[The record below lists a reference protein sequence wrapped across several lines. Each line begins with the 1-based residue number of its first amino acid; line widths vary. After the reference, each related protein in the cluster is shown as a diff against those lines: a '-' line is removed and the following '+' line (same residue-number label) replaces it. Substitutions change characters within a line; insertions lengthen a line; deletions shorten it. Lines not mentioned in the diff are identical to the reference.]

1 MTEESRRP
9 FFEGLLPAEDPL
21 DAPESWLLRCSSGL
35 ARLVKRLHRF
45 MEKRNRRLRATH
57 FRQVYADVEQ
67 LRDWPAASETSDVM
81 QCQTRK
87 PDVTLH

>member
-1 MTEESRRP
+1 MTEEPGESI
-9 FFEGLLPAEDPL
+9 FEGLLPIEDPL
-21 DAPESWLLRCSSGL
+21 DAPHGWRLRCSTRL
-35 ARLVKRLHRF
+35 ARLVKRLYRYL
-45 MEKRNRRLRATH
+45 EKRNAKLRAAR
-57 FRQVYADVEQ
+57 FRRVYADVEQ

>member
-9 FFEGLLPAEDPL
+9 FFEGLLPAEDPP
-21 DAPESWLLRCSSGL
+21 DAPESWLLRCASGL
-35 ARLVKRLHRF
+35 ARLVKRLYRYL
-45 MEKRNRRLRATH
+45 ERRNRRLRAAR

-67 LRDWPAASETSDVM
+67 LRDWPAASETSVM